1 MPQLGPLLRI
11 SQAAVRG
18 QPGLGSHLEA
28 RLGKH
33 LFSNLRDG
41 RQHSVPC
48 DGGTHRSLLPQA
60 SKGERREGERA
71 GVREG
76 ERQGGRQGL
85 GQVC

>member
-1 MPQLGPLLRI
+1 MPQPGPLLRI

-18 QPGLGSHLEA
+18 WPGLGSHLEA

-60 SKGERREGERA
+60 SKGERRDGERA

-76 ERQGGRQGL
+76 ERQEGGRD
-85 GQVC
+85 